1 MDEAHRPEERLG
13 VRVSTAESVAER
25 VARVSNWLTQEGRF
39 LANNYELLGRFCA
52 TVVDAG
58 VPLARAWLHVRTL
71 HPEFAGVSRL
81 WRRGMKI
88 EERYLDFGFEKTPV
102 FLNSPVRLVVEERQA
117 RSWRLDGGEPLP
129 FPVLEELRA
138 AGYVHYA
145 IAPIIYT
152 DGTANAVSWAS
163 DAPGGF
169 GDADL
174 RFFEAILPIYAAVV
188 ELKGLRRFA
197 TNVLSTYVGKEPG
210 ELILKGQIRR
220 GEVRTITAA
229 LLIADLRDF
238 TGISDT
244 LGAAEV
250 IDLLNRYFDC
260 VMPPIQRRGG
270 EILEF
275 MGDGILAIF
284 NENGERSAKD
294 ACRLA
299 LDAAKEAIDALAT
312 LNRAPSMTQPLSAG
326 FALHRGQVSYGNIGA
341 GDRLDFT
348 VIGPDVNL
356 TSRIE
361 RLNRELDRQLIM
373 SEAFVR
379 YLDLPMFEI
388 GHFRL
393 RGFSRMQLLYGLP
406 PE

>member
-1 MDEAHRPEERLG
+1 MDEAHRPEERLA
-13 VRVSTAESVAER
+13 VRLAPESVTER

-39 LANNYELLGRFCA
+39 LANNYELLDRFCA
-52 TVVDAG
+52 RVIEAG

-71 HPEFAGVSRL
+71 HPERAGVSRL
-81 WRRGMKI
+81 WRRGMKL
-88 EERYLDFGFEKTPV
+88 EERYLGYGFEKTPV
-102 FLNSPVRLVVEERQA
+102 YLNSPVRLVVEERQA
-117 RSWRLDGGEPLP
+117 RSWRLDGSEPLP

-145 IAPIIYT
+145 IAPIIYS

-163 DAPGGF
+163 DAPAGF
-169 GDADL
+169 SDADL
-174 RFFEAILPIYAAVV
+174 RFFEAILPIYAVVV
-188 ELKGLRRFA
+188 ELKSLRRFT

-229 LLIADLRDF
+229 LMIADLRDF

-244 LGAAEV
+244 RGAAEV

-284 NENGERSAKD
+284 NENGERTAKD

-299 LDAAKEAIDALAT
+299 LDAAKEAIDALAM
-312 LNRAPSMTQPLSAG
+312 LNREASVTRSLSAG

-341 GDRLDFT
+341 GNRLDFT

-373 SEAFVR
+373 SEDFIR
-379 YLDLPMFEI
+379 CLDAPMFEI